1 MATAEAFRVFVAIY
15 RAGSVSGAA
24 RERHLTQPAVS
35 AQLAALE
42 ARVGE
47 ALFTRTPRGVT
58 PTERGKLL
66 YAALDDAVDRL
77 DNVARSLRVSR
88 LPSSGTPLR
97 LGSTPE
103 FFQGHVLPRLGDW
116 TQPLLLSFGEAR
128 GLLER
133 VEAGALD
140 AVLVGLSP
148 QSRALSERPLAE
160 VPYVLIGPADWP
172 APDVGLGGLAAW
184 LSARPWVSSS
194 VELPV
199 TRRFFL
205 GVLGQR
211 FAARQALVAP
221 DLRAV
226 VGAVEA
232 GLGATLVPL
241 FAVQDALA
249 RGRVREL
256 WDARPLIAPERWRM
270 VYRVADEDRADL
282 RALAGR
288 LGADR

>member
-1 MATAEAFRVFVAIY
+1 MAMAEGFRVFVAIY

-47 ALFTRTPRGVT
+47 ALFFRTPRGVT

-66 YAALDDAVDRL
+66 YAGVADAVDRL
-77 DNVARSLRVSR
+77 DAVARDLRVSR
-88 LPSSGTPLR
+88 PLNPDTPLR
-97 LGSTPE
+97 LGTTPE
-103 FFQGHVLPRLGDW
+103 FLQGHMLPRLGDW
-116 TQPLLLSFGEAR
+116 TGPLHLSFGDGR
-128 GLLER
+128 GMLER
-133 VEAGALD
+133 VEAGTLD
-140 AVLVGLSP
+140 AALVNTPP
-148 QSRALSERPLAE
+148 QSRALSERPLTE

-172 APDVGLGGLAAW
+172 APDVELGGLAAW
-184 LSARPWVSSS
+184 MNGRPWVSSS

-205 GVLGQR
+205 GVLGVR

-241 FAVQDALA
+241 FAVHSALHQ
-249 RGRVREL
+249 GRVREL
-256 WDARPLIAPERWRM
+256 WDVRPLIAPERWRM
-270 VYRVADEDRADL
+270 VYRVTDEDRQSL
-282 RALAGR
+282 RALNRR
-288 LGADR
+288 LGR

>member
-1 MATAEAFRVFVAIY
+1 MAMAEAFRVFVAIY

-42 ARVGE
+42 TRVGE
-47 ALFTRTPRGVT
+47 ALFIRTPRGVT

-66 YAALDDAVDRL
+66 YAAVADAVDRL
-77 DNVARSLRVSR
+77 DNVARGLRVSR
-88 LPSSGTPLR
+88 PILAETPLR

-103 FFQGHVLPRLGDW
+103 FLHGHVLPRLKGW
-116 TQPLLLSFGEAR
+116 EQPLHLSFGEAR

-133 VEAGALD
+133 VEAGTLD
-140 AVLVGLSP
+140 AALVSVAVQG
-148 QSRALSERPLAE
+148 RALSERALAG
-160 VPYVLIGPADWP
+160 VPYVLIGPPDWP
-172 APDVGLGGLAAW
+172 APDVPRGGLAGW
-184 LSARPWVSSS
+184 LNARPWVSSS

-205 GVLGQR
+205 GVLGER
-211 FAARQALVAP
+211 FAARQTVVAP

-226 VGAVEA
+226 VGAAEV

-241 FAVQDALA
+241 FAVRDALE

-256 WDARPLIAPERWRM
+256 WNVRPLIAPERWRM
-270 VYRVADEDRADL
+270 AYRVADEDRADL

-288 LGADR
+288 LGQAE